1 MRFPS
6 YGAAGVLS
14 LCLLSTSA
22 FANSNGISG
31 YSGKTASLTCNSCH
45 TGGTAPTVELTGPTT
60 LAAGAT
66 GQYALTIR
74 GGAAVVGGTNI
85 AVSNTAASLEPGAG
99 MKKLGSE
106 ITHTSPKSFASGEVR
121 FDFSVVA
128 PASGGTLTLFGAG
141 NSANNSTADRGDMAA
156 TTRLDVTITGGSGGG
171 TDGGTSGPDAGPG
184 TDPGDGDDNT
194 GFCSATGGSPL
205 LVFSLLVAGM
215 TLLRRRRD

>member
-22 FANSNGISG
+22 FASSTGVSG
-31 YSGKTASLTCNSCH
+31 YSGKNAAQTCNTCH
-45 TGGTAPTVELTGPTT
+45 SGGTAPTVELTGPTT

-66 GQYALTIR
+66 GQYVLTIR

-99 MKKLGSE
+99 MKKMGSE
-106 ITHTSPKSFASGEVR
+106 ITHTSPKNFASGEVR

-128 PASGGTLTLFGAG
+128 PASGGTLTIFGAG
-141 NSANNSTADRGDMAA
+141 NSANNSAGQQGDMGA
-156 TTRLDVTITGGSGGG
+156 TTTLNVTITGGSGGG
-171 TDGGTSGPDAGPG
+171 TDGGTGGPDAGPG
-184 TDPGDGDDNT
+184 TDPGTGDDDK
-194 GFCSATGGSPL
+194 GGCSTTGGTPL
-205 LVFSLLVAGM
+205 LVFSLIAAGM